1 MECGDRGPPGR
12 RPSHDP
18 LTSGR
23 PPKVLAPDL
32 TPRIEQADEFAA
44 QGIRRNDSIGF
55 VIVAQ
60 RTGKSQIILFGQPTR

>member
-1 MECGDRGPPGR
+1 
-12 RPSHDP
+12 
-18 LTSGR
+18 
-23 PPKVLAPDL
+23 L

-60 RTGKSQIILFGQPTR
+60 PTNVMLLMLTGIDPRAIVR